1 MDGDEVFALL
11 AAAVLA
17 IAAAIRW
24 YGPLVRLPRFGSS
37 RGRRAVLALT
47 PILLIV
53 MLQMSLRRWAAHE
66 VREDPQ
72 YDILFLVAGA
82 AWLGLT
88 SWALPLVGFS
98 ARDDVMESR
107 NRAALLAVCAAL
119 AGSTFCYIGGNI
131 GEGPTIWTTFGP
143 AALATVSLFALW
155 LILEFI
161 GSPRIAITIERDP
174 AAAWRLAGFLVA
186 CGLILGRAVAGDWQ
200 SWDDTLSDFAHQ
212 AWPAGLVL
220 LMALLFQIVWRP
232 DPKRSAQSLPLVGL
246 LPAVGLVAI
255 AITDLVSL
263 GWPEQGR

>member
-24 YGPLVRLPRFGSS
+24 YGPLVRLPRFGSG

-53 MLQMSLRRWAAHE
+53 MLQTSLRRWAAHE

-82 AWLGLT
+82 AWLGST

-107 NRAALLAVCAAL
+107 NGAALLAVSAAL
-119 AGSTFCYIGGNI
+119 AGSMFCYIGGNI

-155 LILEFI
+155 LILEI
-161 GSPRIAITIERDP
+161 IASPRIAITIERDP
-174 AAAWRLAGFLVA
+174 ATAWRLAGFLVA

-200 SWDDTLSDFAHQ
+200 SWDDTVSDFAHQ

-220 LMALLFQIVWRP
+220 LVTCHFQWLWRS
-232 DPKRSAQSLPLVGL
+232 DPKRSRHSLLSAGL
-246 LPAVGLVAI
+246 LPAFGLLAI
-255 AITDLVSL
+255 AIADLASL
-263 GWPEQGR
+263 GWPGQGR